1 MATMK
6 AEATARDF
14 RWSTRNGGLFA
25 SFLKAY
31 SSSLRSRVF
40 KMLRGDK
47 FLLSSD
53 DLDEKRIRSFSAAF
67 EICAGLSPSF
77 ATRWRNHHRDLT
89 FGLASLIM
97 GTKFRRCTAAVFF
110 EFFRQFPGDAHLC
123 LGSDF
128 NKDVEGFQQAM
139 RRLKVDAC
147 FTTRDGAF
155 QLRAAPAAL
164 HGQKSSKKE
173 GISWKSGANER
184 GKNGTRPGQ
193 DIYGEPALP
202 TSTDETES
210 RIRYSW
216 HAGIC
221 HKRDGFAAGDF
232 LDQRRRAG
240 GFIVLMQAEHRLL
253 DVMVEQEHGRMTRIL
268 SRNEIG
274 FP

>member
-1 MATMK
+1 MVA
-6 AEATARDF
+6 
-14 RWSTRNGGLFA
+14 
-25 SFLKAY
+25 
-31 SSSLRSRVF
+31 
-40 KMLRGDK
+40 
-47 FLLSSD
+47 
-53 DLDEKRIRSFSAAF
+53 
-67 EICAGLSPSF
+67 
-77 ATRWRNHHRDLT
+77 
-89 FGLASLIM
+89 
-97 GTKFRRCTAAVFF
+97 KFRRGAAAIFF

-184 GKNGTRPGQ
+184 GKNGTGPGQ
-193 DIYGEPALP
+193 DIYGESALP

-253 DVMVEQEHGRMTRIL
+253 DVMLEQEHGRMTRVL
-268 SRNEIG
+268 GRDEIG
-274 FP
+274 FTQSLQRSQCDILQIPNRCRDNGEQDFYQPSATAVVSSMAASFAATGIAWRSVV